1 MKIVARL
8 YDVEDA
14 MNMGAPNA
22 RSVII
27 DLGDNIPQMLKDWDR
42 QRKAY
47 EERHKD
53 RGYGTV
59 YPVDLSFSL
68 LIEEDKLGWT
78 PPKDTPCTSA
88 TVEIIGKIH
97 DNPELLEVGE

>member
-68 LIEEDKLGWT
+68 LIEEDKDGDGDQDCSAEASI
-78 PPKDTPCTSA
+78 PPRYCR
-88 TVEIIGKIH
+88 GG
-97 DNPELLEVGE
+97 GEDE